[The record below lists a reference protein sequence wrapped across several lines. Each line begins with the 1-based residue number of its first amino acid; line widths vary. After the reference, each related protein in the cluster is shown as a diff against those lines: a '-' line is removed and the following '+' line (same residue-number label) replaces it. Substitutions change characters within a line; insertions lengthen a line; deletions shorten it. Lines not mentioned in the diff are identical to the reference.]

1 MSIRVPWQLDS
12 DPAAPFPPADTALR
26 EPDGLLAIGGDLQP
40 ERLLRAYAGGIF
52 PWSSPGEPLLWW
64 SPDPRT
70 VFDTAAFCLSRS
82 NRRQLR
88 RHAWH
93 LQVDSAFD
101 AVIGQCAHI
110 ARPGQRGTWINAD
123 MLAAYRQ
130 LHRLGHAH
138 SFQVHGADGQLVGGL
153 YGVSVGRMF
162 FAESM
167 FSALPGASKLA
178 LAGACHWLARWQMPL
193 LDAQVHNPHLALLGA
208 GSLPRRDFLHAITGL
223 CGQPGMVGNWQQR
236 AGILDAASLLN

>member
-1 MSIRVPWQLDS
+1 MSIHIPWRLADEA
-12 DPAAPFPPADTALR
+12 DAPFPPADTALR

-40 ERLLRAYAGGIF
+40 QRLLNAYAAGIF
-52 PWSSPGEPLLWW
+52 PWSAADEPLLWW
-64 SPDPRT
+64 SPDPRA
-70 VFDTAAFCLSRS
+70 VFDTAAFRLSRS

-88 RHAWH
+88 GQHWQ
-93 LQVDSAFD
+93 LQVDTAFD

-110 ARPGQRGTWINAD
+110 PRPGQQGTWID
-123 MLAAYRQ
+123 TRMLTAYRR

-138 SFQVHGADGQLVGGL
+138 SFQVHADGRLIGGL
-153 YGVSVGRMF
+153 YGVAVGRMF

-178 LAGACHWLARWQMPL
+178 LAGACHWLAQWQMPL

-208 GSLPRRDFLHAITGL
+208 ANLPRQQFLQRIQAL
-223 CGQPGMVGNWQQR
+223 CRQPGRVANWSSQ
-236 AGILDAASLLN
+236 AAAMDVSSLLD

>member
-1 MSIRVPWQLDS
+1 MPIRVPWQLHS
-12 DPAAPFPPADTALR
+12 DPTAPFPPADTALR
-26 EPDGLLAIGGDLQP
+26 DPDGLLAIGGDLQP

-70 VFDTAAFCLSRS
+70 VFDTAAFRLSRS

-88 RHAWH
+88 HHDWQ

-101 AVIGQCAHI
+101 AVIQQCAHI
-110 ARPGQRGTWINAD
+110 VRPGQRGTWIDAD
-123 MLAAYRQ
+123 MIAAYRA

-138 SFQVHGADGQLVGGL
+138 SFQVHDGQELIGGL
-153 YGVSVGRMF
+153 YGVAVGRMF

-167 FSALPGASKLA
+167 FSARPGASKLA

-208 GSLPRRDFLHAITGL
+208 RSLPRADFLQRIQVLG
-223 CGQPGMVGNWQQR
+223 GQPGLVGSWQQR
-236 AGILDAASLLN
+236 AGILATASLLN

>member
-1 MSIRVPWQLDS
+1 MHRPIPWQLAT
-12 DPAAPFPPADTALR
+12 DPNAPFPPAHTALR
-26 EPDGLLAIGGDLQP
+26 DPDGLLAIGGDLQP
-40 ERLLRAYAGGIF
+40 ARLLHAYAGGIF

-70 VFDTAAFCLSRS
+70 VFDTAQFRLSRS

-88 RHAWH
+88 QHHWQ
-93 LQVDSAFD
+93 LQVDTAFE
-101 AVIGQCAHI
+101 AVIAQCAHI
-110 ARPGQRGTWINAD
+110 PRRGQRGTWIDAQ
-123 MLAAYRQ
+123 MIAAYTR

-138 SFQVHGADGQLVGGL
+138 SFQVHADGQLIGGL
-153 YGVSVGRMF
+153 YGVAVGRMF

-178 LAGACHWLARWQMPL
+178 LAGTCHWLASWQMPL

-208 GSLPRRDFLHAITGL
+208 RSLPRNDFLQRIQAL
-223 CGQPGMVGNWQQR
+223 CQQPGQVGNWQQR
-236 AGILDAASLLN
+236 AAILDASDLLN